1 MKRRGICLL
10 LVLLLLA
17 GLAACGGGGETAA
30 ASDSA
35 ASSAGQE
42 GRAGRGRRR
51 GGRAPAADFSAVRQ
65 NAKLILSADLALETR
80 DYDKAVADIE
90 QMTAAAGGYIQSS
103 GASGD
108 PGSRFA
114 NYTLRVP
121 QEKFES
127 FFSQLGETCHVVSSN
142 RWSEDVTD
150 QYTDIETHL
159 ATLRTKHERL
169 LSLLDQASKMED
181 IISLENALA
190 DCEYEIDS
198 LTGEKRQYDDLVSF
212 ATITVSLSEV
222 QTLTAVADGAGFGA
236 QLAQAARSGLG
247 GLTARGARGHPAAR
261 DHLAR
266 APAARRRRRDIPVHP
281 PPQGKGGGSGRGRKT
296 GAGRQRQAVKGAEGQ
311 KKNPR
316 VCTLGFFC
324 VN

>member
-42 GRAGRGRRR
+42 AGWAEGS
-51 GGRAPAADFSAVRQ
+51 AEAAEQPAADFSAVRQ

-103 GASGD
+103 GTSGE

-114 NYTLRVP
+114 SYTLRVP

-150 QYTDIETHL
+150 QYTDIETRL

-247 GLTARGARGHPAAR
+247 GLTAAVRGGILLLVTIWPVLLLLGAGGGVFLHI
-261 DHLAR
+261 
-266 APAARRRRRDIPVHP
+266 RRRRAKAEAEAEAAK
-281 PPQGKGGGSGRGRKT
+281 QEQNNGSK
-296 GAGRQRQAVKGAEGQ
+296 
-311 KKNPR
+311 P
-316 VCTLGFFC
+316 
-324 VN
+324 